1 MFSVLVV
8 VGLAGCAGGHVG
20 GSAGPTDG
28 VRGLQQG
35 GDSVAAYVGGVGV
48 TRGEVWGGLVR
59 RGGVGALSEVAL
71 DRLLA
76 VRLGELG
83 VEIGEAELQAERA
96 RMVAGLNA
104 DPAVA
109 ERLLADFRR
118 EDGLD
123 AAAFVGLLRRNA
135 GLRVL
140 ALREGLEPVSDRAV
154 LRAFD
159 VRHGPRRQARLILTR
174 TVGEAESA
182 MRAVREREVEAAREP
197 GGGDPR
203 ALGGG
208 GLGGEAFAEV
218 AAERS
223 IDRSSVQG
231 GLLPAIS
238 ELDPSYAGALRE
250 ALWRLEGV
258 GSVSRPIVLEEGVAV
273 LRLERELPGDGTVMS
288 AVRGELE
295 AGLRREAEALA
306 MSRVARR
313 LLDEGE
319 IVVLDPAL
327 GKVWEGR

>member
-1 MFSVLVV
+1 MVV
-8 VGLAGCAGGHVG
+8 AGVVGCAGRQSG
-20 GSAGPTDG
+20 GGAGPTDG
-28 VRGLQQG
+28 VRGLRG
-35 GDSVAAYVGGVGV
+35 GDAQVVAYVGGLGV

-76 VRLGELG
+76 VRLGEMG
-83 VEIGEAELQAERA
+83 VEIGEAELEAERA
-96 RMVAGLNA
+96 RMVAGLNP

-123 AAAFVGLLRRNA
+123 AAAFAGLLRRNA

-140 ALREGLEPVSDRAV
+140 ALREGVEPVADRAV

-182 MRAVREREVEAAREP
+182 MRAVREGR
-197 GGGDPR
+197 D
-203 ALGGG
+203 
-208 GLGGEAFAEV
+208 FAEV

-250 ALWRLEGV
+250 ALWRLDGV

-273 LRLERELPGDGTVMS
+273 LRLERELPGDGTAVS

-313 LLDEGE
+313 LLEGGE
-319 IVVLDPAL
+319 VLVVDPAL

>member
-1 MFSVLVV
+1 MMLRALLVLVV
-8 VGLAGCAGGHVG
+8 VGVCGCAGGAG
-20 GSAGPTDG
+20 GGGARPTDG
-28 VRGLQQG
+28 VRGLQG
-35 GDSVAAYVGGVGV
+35 GEKLVIAYVGGRAV

-59 RGGVGALSEVAL
+59 RGGVGAMSEVAL

-83 VEIGEAELQAERA
+83 LEIGGADLEAERA

-104 DPAVA
+104 DPEVA
-109 ERLLADFRR
+109 ERLLAEFRR

-123 AAAFVGLLRRNA
+123 TAAFAGLLRRNA

-140 ALREGLEPVSDRAV
+140 ALRQGVEPVSDRAV

-174 TVGEAESA
+174 TLAEAESA
-182 MRAVREREVEAAREP
+182 VRAVRERVAAGGP
-197 GGGDPR
+197 GGGEPR
-203 ALGGG
+203 ALGR
-208 GLGGEAFAEV
+208 EAFAGV

-250 ALWRLEGV
+250 ALWRLDGV

-273 LRLERELPGDGTVMS
+273 LRLERELPGDGSELS
-288 AVRGELE
+288 AVQGALE